1 MNFLPLVYEE
11 LQNMSAECDEKL
23 GKSELIQGGG
33 NITYM
38 RVGAKLLSKNIT
50 KR

>member
-1 MNFLPLVYEE
+1 MNFLPLVYGE
-11 LQNMSAECDEKL
+11 LQNMSAECDEKCD
-23 GKSELIQGGG
+23 KSELIQGGG

-38 RVGAKLLSKNIT
+38 RVGTKLLSKNIT